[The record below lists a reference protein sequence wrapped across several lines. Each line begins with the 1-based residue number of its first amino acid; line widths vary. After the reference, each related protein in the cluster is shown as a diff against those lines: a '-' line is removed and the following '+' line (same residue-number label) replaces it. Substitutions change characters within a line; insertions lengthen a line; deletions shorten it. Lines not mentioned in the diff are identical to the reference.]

1 LHINLRVILEID
13 VVALLALAVC
23 IRCQGPSMIYFD
35 YPHVLH
41 RWDSPSGAHRIR
53 GLWASS
59 ARRPASRYSR
69 KHHQGPSMFASAH
82 AETGTRSHRPPLL
95 SPTPS
100 HRPTPPLTASPGYTC
115 TTGCFYASSTPA
127 SYSLTRLHLHNWLL
141 LCIVHPCLLQP
152 DQITLVQL
160 VASVFFCVR
169 AARKTHHTLSCCLH
183 VALSILVHPSP
194 AHSFLLM
201 PSCP

>member
-1 LHINLRVILEID
+1 M
-13 VVALLALAVC
+13 VALLALAVC

-35 YPHVLH
+35 HPHVLH

-82 AETGTRSHRPPLL
+82 AETGTRSHRPSLL

-100 HRPTPPLTASPGYTC
+100 HRPTPPPTASPGYTC
-115 TTGCFYASSTPA
+115 TPGCFYASSTPA
-127 SYSLTRLHLHNWLL
+127 SYSLTRLHWCSWLL
-141 LCIVHPCLLQP
+141 LCFSVCVQLERH
-152 DQITLVQL
+152 ITLFHAVSML
-160 VASVFFCVR
+160 LYPFSSISPPPIPSY
-169 AARKTHHTLSCCLH
+169 SCL
-183 VALSILVHPSP
+183 P
-194 AHSFLLM
+194 AHEFDAYPITCSWQV
-201 PSCP
+201 